1 MQSADL
7 AADILE
13 PLCGGLDQE
22 QQLFLVADLSLP
34 PVHRAHTRQDIDAGS
49 EPRHDERIGNLPP
62 QPYRV
67 DRSQYDYLVHNFRC
81 NLECLE
87 YDLLSSEMSTRPIAR
102 NSMRRQKVSCCKEA
116 YYILSIVGAILAA
129 AITVWGPH
137 GYMDLKKAQVEL
149 QVQKEKVS
157 DLKRTNGEAIARI
170 QALKSDKPTL
180 ERVARERGYAGADEI
195 IQILPP
201 EPQPQKQK

>member
-1 MQSADL
+1 M
-7 AADILE
+7 
-13 PLCGGLDQE
+13 
-22 QQLFLVADLSLP
+22 
-34 PVHRAHTRQDIDAGS
+34 
-49 EPRHDERIGNLPP
+49 
-62 QPYRV
+62 
-67 DRSQYDYLVHNFRC
+67 
-81 NLECLE
+81 
-87 YDLLSSEMSTRPIAR
+87 
-102 NSMRRQKVSCCKEA
+102 
-116 YYILSIVGAILAA
+116 AA

-195 IQILPP
+195 IQIILPP